1 MNMGEIIKDSLR
13 YPFSD
18 WKKFLIFGFI
28 IYISYIV
35 RELAHFTGSIVTLF
49 FILSIIGILI
59 GFLVLGYELRIIKSS
74 IAGMI
79 ELPKFNLWS
88 QMFIDGFK
96 VYIIHLFYLTPILLS
111 LLLFLGSIKGI
122 INPSILDFIDTY
134 LNEVIRTI
142 ISGNFYT
149 STNWDLFYIA
159 ILYLFLIMPIQY
171 MALANMAK
179 NNNKLSAAF
188 KFNKIFNKISNI
200 GLKNIII
207 FYMITIIPFM
217 IIVYVEYSHYVN
229 SIIAFVISFIAAPYF
244 AIYLYRL
251 VGLFY
256 N

>member
-1 MNMGEIIKDSLR
+1 MGEIIKDAVK

-18 WKKFLIFGFI
+18 WKKILIFGFI

-35 RELAHFTGSIVTLF
+35 SGLAHFTGSIVTIF
-49 FILSIIGILI
+49 FILSIIGFLI
-59 GFLVLGYELRIIKSS
+59 GFLVSGYELRIIKSS

-96 VYIIHLFYLTPILLS
+96 VYIIHLFYLTPILLP

-122 INPSILDFIDTY
+122 INPNILNFIDTY

-149 STNWDLFYIA
+149 STNWDLFYIT

-207 FYMITIIPFM
+207 FYIITIIPFM
-217 IIVYVEYSHYVN
+217 IIVYVEYSHYIN
-229 SIIAFVISFIAAPYF
+229 SIITFVISFIAAPYF
-244 AIYLYRL
+244 AMYLYRL

-256 N
+256 NSM